1 MEKSSFFDMASGR
14 QVVNQWL
21 CIAFIAVFCFW
32 TVVYY
37 VVEKAQLIGEN
48 LSSSVYDSKL

>member
-1 MEKSSFFDMASGR
+1 MHKSSFFDMASGK

-37 VVEKAQLIGEN
+37 VAEKAAMIGEN
-48 LSSSVYDSKL
+48 LSSSVYDSAR